1 LNFFMLKRIFNL
13 LKKIILG
20 LLIFGGILLSIAVF
34 FSYTVWPYRLEARLA
49 AAKRFT
55 PPDTEY
61 IILLGGG
68 GIPSETSLIR
78 TYHAAY
84 AAHLFPQ
91 AKVII
96 ALPSDVSDSTSSIHL
111 MAKELEMRGVNADR
125 ILFEDDGKNTRAQ
138 AIHIQELYFQDN
150 LSAKL
155 LVVTSPYHMLRA
167 VSVFEKL
174 GFETVGGYPAY
185 EKANKKDSSFSP
197 KKTGGNKYVP
207 EINQQPGIRYSL
219 WAGLQKEILVLRE
232 YSALAYYKLKG
243 WI

>member
-1 LNFFMLKRIFNL
+1 MIKRFFLL

-20 LLIFGGILLSIAVF
+20 LLIFGGLLLAVAIF

-61 IILLGGG
+61 IVLLGGG

-84 AAHLFPQ
+84 VAHVFPE

-96 ALPSDVSDSTSSIHL
+96 ALPSDVADSTSSIHL
-111 MAKELEMRGVNADR
+111 MAKELEIRGVNPDR
-125 ILFEDDGKNTRAQ
+125 FLFEDKGTNTRSQ
-138 AIHIQELYFQDN
+138 AVYIQERFFQDN

-167 VSVFEKL
+167 VSVFEKV
-174 GFETVGGYPAY
+174 GFETVGGFPAY
-185 EKANKKDSSFSP
+185 EKANNKDATFSP
-197 KKTGGNKYVP
+197 VKTGGNKYIP
-207 EINQQPGIRYSL
+207 EIDQQVGIRYSL

-232 YSALAYYKLKG
+232 YAALSYYKIKG

>member
-1 LNFFMLKRIFNL
+1 MIKRFFLV
-13 LKKIILG
+13 LKKIILA
-20 LLIFGGILLSIAVF
+20 LLIFGGLLLSVAIF

-61 IILLGGG
+61 IVLLGGG

-84 AAHLFPQ
+84 VAHVFPE

-96 ALPSDVSDSTSSIHL
+96 ALPSDVADSTSSIHL
-111 MAKELEMRGVNADR
+111 MAKELEIRGVNPDR
-125 ILFEDDGKNTRAQ
+125 FLFEDKGTNTRSQ
-138 AIHIQELYFQDN
+138 AVYIQERFFQDN

-167 VSVFEKL
+167 VSVFEKA
-174 GFETVGGYPAY
+174 GFETVGGFPAY
-185 EKANKKDSSFSP
+185 EKANNKDATFSP
-197 KKTGGNKYVP
+197 VKTGGNKYIP
-207 EINQQPGIRYSL
+207 EIDKQSGIRYSL

-232 YSALAYYKLKG
+232 YAALSYYKVKE